1 MKFSSIPSL
10 WFTANNCRCLLP
22 WTWVEVLI
30 VVAICALKKKKKKQP
45 GFINQIRMH
54 ELKGPVI
61 LFFFFFFGFLLLL
74 DFLSLPSPP
83 PHPLFF
89 LLFFDAESLQNA
101 AKPSE
106 QNEGSAGRVT
116 LPYPT
121 TTVHN

>member
-30 VVAICALKKKKKKQP
+30 VVAICALSKKKKKNQP

-61 LFFFFFFGFLLLL
+61 ILFFFLVSYFFWIFS
-74 DFLSLPSPP
+74 LSPPPP

>member
-30 VVAICALKKKKKKQP
+30 VVAICALSKKKKQP

-61 LFFFFFFGFLLLL
+61 LWVFLVSYFFWIF
-74 DFLSLPSPP
+74 SLSPP

-89 LLFFDAESLQNA
+89 LLFLDAESLQNA

-106 QNEGSAGRVT
+106 QN
-116 LPYPT
+116 
-121 TTVHN
+121 